1 MEFYSPQ
8 PEHAQLHG
16 LGVSKN
22 ASQFLA
28 MLHRE
33 VDHGLDAVLEE
44 RTILSPPLSP
54 EASDN
59 EEEEVKPRSRM
70 VVGPCWSPGLNV
82 HGARLALRDFLSEY
96 RHLGVPSVSPARRHG
111 LGKSVAAPERF
122 YRTRKRRLQQ
132 QGRFGSDEEDE
143 EDEVEDSND
152 IERPTTP
159 ARRHKRAAVPS
170 CVSPLASA
178 AAVGSHNAANYV
190 PNMSWQSLPDYCPSV
205 RTLPNDR
212 CLKVEWKGSPM
223 DLSKDP
229 LKDHLHPAELA
240 LAQILR
246 LPCDLYLD
254 SKRRLF
260 LEKTHRLKQGLP
272 FRRTDA
278 QKACRIDV
286 NKASRLYVAFEKVGW
301 LKDSN
306 FTSFL

>member
-16 LGVSKN
+16 GAGVSKH
-22 ASQFLA
+22 ASRLLA

-33 VDHGLDAVLEE
+33 VDDSLDAMLEE
-44 RTILSPPLSP
+44 KSILSPPPSP
-54 EASDN
+54 ETSDD
-59 EEEEVKPRSRM
+59 EAEDVGHSKI
-70 VVGPCWSPGLNV
+70 VVGPVWSAGLDA
-82 HGARLALRDFLSEY
+82 HRARVVLRNFLAEY
-96 RHLGVPSVSPARRHG
+96 RGLGPSGAAVRRRAG
-111 LGKSVAAPERF
+111 LGKSLREPERF
-122 YRTRKRRLQQ
+122 YRTRNRRM
-132 QGRFGSDEEDE
+132 QGLEKMESDEDEEEEEEDE
-143 EDEVEDSND
+143 SEVA
-152 IERPTTP
+152 RPSTP
-159 ARRHKRAAVPS
+159 ARRNRRITAPP

-178 AAVGSHNAANYV
+178 AVLSHGASHYV
-190 PNMSWQSLPDYCPSV
+190 PSMSWQSLPDYCPPV
-205 RTLPNDR
+205 DTLPNDR

-223 DLSKDP
+223 DLSGDP
-229 LKDHLHPAELA
+229 LRHLLHPAELA

-260 LEKTHRLKQGLP
+260 LEKTHRLRQGLP

-278 QKACRIDV
+278 QKACKIDV
-286 NKASRLYVAFEKVGW
+286 NKASRLYAAFEKVGW